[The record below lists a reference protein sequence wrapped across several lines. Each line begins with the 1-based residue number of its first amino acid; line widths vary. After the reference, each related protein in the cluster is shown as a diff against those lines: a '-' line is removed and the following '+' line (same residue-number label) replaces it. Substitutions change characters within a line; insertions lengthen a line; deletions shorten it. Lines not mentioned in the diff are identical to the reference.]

1 MKTPEAEIGR
11 SFEVHSQTL
20 PNGLEVL
27 LVENPAIPAI
37 AINATVLTGARY
49 EPEDK
54 AGLAIM
60 ASNLLDEGTTTR
72 SSFDIAA
79 AIEATGGHLETDA
92 SFERTR
98 PGKPGSAARVQ
109 H

>member
-1 MKTPEAEIGR
+1 MKTPEAEIWR
-11 SFEVHSQTL
+11 SFDVQSQTL
-20 PNGLEVL
+20 SNGLQVL

-60 ASNLLDEGTTTR
+60 ASNLLD
-72 SSFDIAA
+72 
-79 AIEATGGHLETDA
+79 
-92 SFERTR
+92 
-98 PGKPGSAARVQ
+98 
-109 H
+109 